1 MSDKEEGLAQDKA
14 AYPVPARSSSNPGAY
29 LRPWPLDRAGGGQ
42 RARGPVNWSTG
53 ADALPRNPR
62 SDCAVRCNITD
73 CNRPRSPVPVPVL
86 HNSCAPLLGEPGF
99 IFFVERP
106 HFDDNLKLPSPAQ
119 YNPSRLSN
127 WRRVYILRPFP
138 QGPPPLHL
146 RSKQYCTILPDTL
159 DFGCTP
165 IPSPMRAATFARSA
179 VWAAS
184 RSSRTLQASRP
195 LRLFSIKAEAASDS
209 KQKALDPNRL
219 SITQTSSPKPLSQP
233 ETLVFGR
240 EFTGMSCQLICPSMY
255 WGMRTA

>member
-1 MSDKEEGLAQDKA
+1 MSDKEGGLAQDKA

-53 ADALPRNPR
+53 ADALPCNPP

-146 RSKQYCTILPDTL
+146 RSKQYCTILH
-159 DFGCTP
+159 
-165 IPSPMRAATFARSA
+165 IR
-179 VWAAS
+179 
-184 RSSRTLQASRP
+184 
-195 LRLFSIKAEAASDS
+195 LRLHAHTLPDESRHFCAERRLGRQQVLTDAPSLAS
-209 KQKALDPNRL
+209 P
-219 SITQTSSPKPLSQP
+219 SSL
-233 ETLVFGR
+233 
-240 EFTGMSCQLICPSMY
+240 
-255 WGMRTA
+255 